1 MEEEPKNQLLNRKT
15 ARESKKKIK
24 QEKKKENQNKKIKE
38 SKSIEKISEG
48 KVPIKLIKLCNKDQT
63 FSAFYNPAQ
72 ELNRDL
78 TVLSI
83 STYMSFTK

>member
-15 ARESKKKIK
+15 VRESKKKIK
-24 QEKKKENQNKKIKE
+24 QEKKENQNKKIKE